1 MSAIS
6 AMRDVNHSPVRGI
19 ILMLFTGESNYVFAS
34 VAFQIQKNR
43 NFIKIKA
50 IFYKEIAQF
59 TILVAFI
66 GNKMSKCFFL
76 TSLLQILYISTRQT
90 YRSGKF
96 NSRDSVWYDLF
107 SFSDTSDGRYGANTC
122 ISRLLLQ
129 RSYFYYYNCFAVFY
143 FVLAFLEEN
152 IMILM
157 YFRIQKPSGRDQCV
171 CF

>member
-1 MSAIS
+1 MFLPQLLSRYKRIE
-6 AMRDVNHSPVRGI
+6 
-19 ILMLFTGESNYVFAS
+19 ILLKSKQFFTKRLLSLRFLS
-34 VAFQIQKNR
+34 
-43 NFIKIKA
+43 
-50 IFYKEIAQF
+50 
-59 TILVAFI
+59 LLLI
-66 GNKMSKCFFL
+66 GNKISKCFFL

-96 NSRDSVWYDLF
+96 NSRYSVWYDLF

-129 RSYFYYYNCFAVFY
+129 RSYFYSYNCFAVFY
-143 FVLAFLEEN
+143 FVLALLEEN

-171 CF
+171 CFWCHPLLQIAAIL

>member
-1 MSAIS
+1 MFLPQLLSRYKRIE
-6 AMRDVNHSPVRGI
+6 
-19 ILMLFTGESNYVFAS
+19 ILLKSKQFFTKRLLSLRFLS
-34 VAFQIQKNR
+34 
-43 NFIKIKA
+43 
-50 IFYKEIAQF
+50 
-59 TILVAFI
+59 LLLI
-66 GNKMSKCFFL
+66 GNKISKCFFL

-107 SFSDTSDGRYGANTC
+107 SFPDTSDGRYGANTC

-129 RSYFYYYNCFAVFY
+129 RSYFYSYNCFAVFY
-143 FVLAFLEEN
+143 FVLALLEEN

-171 CF
+171 CFWCHPLLQIAAIL

>member
-1 MSAIS
+1 MS
-6 AMRDVNHSPVRGI
+6 RSP
-19 ILMLFTGESNYVFAS
+19 MFTGESNYVFAS

-59 TILVAFI
+59 TILVAII
-66 GNKMSKCFFL
+66 GNKISKCFFL

-129 RSYFYYYNCFAVFY
+129 RSYFYSYNCFAVFY

-152 IMILM
+152 IMILCIFG
-157 YFRIQKPSGRDQCV
+157 FRNRADETSVYVSDVIHCCKSPPSCK
-171 CF
+171 